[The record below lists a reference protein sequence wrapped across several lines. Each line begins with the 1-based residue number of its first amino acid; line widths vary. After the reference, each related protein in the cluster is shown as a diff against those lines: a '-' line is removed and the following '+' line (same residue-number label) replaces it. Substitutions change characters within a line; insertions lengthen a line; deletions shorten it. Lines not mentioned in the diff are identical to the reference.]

1 MKIVRKALC
10 FVLLFTGLFLAL
22 DHIFYDKSN
31 TSPVWEMIQDP
42 KSEDLDILFIGS
54 SHAFTAINPL
64 IINEALGIRTAA
76 LSTSGQP
83 IDLAYADLKTLLH
96 YKKPK
101 VIVFEAFK
109 VKGLAK
115 EVCELGKEGYL
126 YNDLDGVRNPFYRA
140 RMVTEVLDCG
150 RWLEGFSQLF
160 RPMLTW
166 KRFNNIMNPPKSYGN
181 KPYGNILGFFP
192 KEGLYKKGVTEQLK
206 VDTLEPNVLVASV
219 LRVTEQLKVDTLE
232 QNNIA
237 KLRKITDPKIETG
250 DESDSFNFLHKFL
263 QLTDQENIPV
273 YIIKS
278 PVARDGYVSLM
289 KEVEQVSR
297 QHTSVKGLYNYNTQ
311 LTDIGLT
318 MEDFFNGGHLNRMGS
333 GKFTVYL
340 TDRIGEK
347 LHKIPDYSKVCY
359 YKSESV
365 ELLPNGLYRYHV
377 DTFPNS
383 LVKFVVKDRKGKI
396 LKETPYWEKKYIDM
410 ERVRYNNSLYFKIK
424 PRKKFSETVSPEELD
439 FKFMKDQGKLQNYSR
454 EFLKI
459 EQKGNEIRLTNQY
472 QETPVLYAFYVYHN
486 GNAISKQEYSQIN
499 TFTHKFSQPG
509 KYEIKAEIKTKEKLF
524 DFKSAKITPILFAS
538 GTLQLP

>member
-10 FVLLFTGLFLAL
+10 FVCIFTGLFLAL
-22 DHIFYDKSN
+22 DHIFWDKSN
-31 TSPVWEMIQDP
+31 TSPVWEMIQDS
-42 KSEDLDILFIGS
+42 KSDDLDILFIGS
-54 SHAFTAINPL
+54 SHAYTTINPL
-64 IINEALGIRTAA
+64 IINEALGIRTAV
-76 LSTSGQP
+76 LSTSAQP
-83 IDLAYADLKTLLH
+83 MDLAYADLKTLLQ

-115 EVCELGKEGYL
+115 ELCKLGKEGYL

-140 RMVTEVLDCG
+140 RMVTEVLDYN

-181 KPYGNILGFFP
+181 KSYGNLLGFFP
-192 KEGLYKKGVTEQLK
+192 KEGLYKKGIK
-206 VDTLEPNVLVASV
+206 
-219 LRVTEQLKVDTLE
+219 EQLKVDTLE

-237 KLRKITDPKIETG
+237 KLRNITDSKTGPG
-250 DESDSFNFLHKFL
+250 DESDSFYFLHKFL

-297 QHTSVKGLYNYNTQ
+297 QHTSVKGIYNYNTQ
-311 LTDIGLT
+311 LTAIGLSI
-318 MEDFFNGGHLNRMGS
+318 EDFFDSGHLNRIGS
-333 GKFTVYL
+333 GKFTMYL
-340 TDRIGEK
+340 TDRIGER
-347 LHKIPDYSKVCY
+347 LHKKPDYSKVCY
-359 YKSESV
+359 YKNESV

-396 LKETPYWEKKYIDM
+396 LKATPYEEKMNIDM
-410 ERVRYNNSLYFKIK
+410 KRVGYNKSLYFKIK
-424 PRKKFSETVSPEELD
+424 PKKKFSETISPEERD
-439 FKFMKDQGKLQNYSR
+439 FKFMVDEGKLQNYSR
-454 EFLKI
+454 EFLEI

-472 QETPVLYAFYVYHN
+472 QEIPVLYAFYVYRN
-486 GNAISKQEYSQIN
+486 GYMINKQAFSQIN
-499 TFTHKFSQPG
+499 TFTHKFLLPG
-509 KYEIKAEIKTKEKLF
+509 KYEIKAGIKTKEKFF
-524 DFKSAKITPILFAS
+524 DFKSAKIAPILFAS
-538 GTLQLP
+538 GTLQLPQNTF